1 MDDTNKMQNEIRA
14 LNRRLAKLER
24 LIVITPTMTTLKANI
39 RVEGTLHG
47 DRLYRRGNTG
57 NYSEV
62 TT

>member
-1 MDDTNKMQNEIRA
+1 MENNQLEARIRELEA
-14 LNRRLAKLER
+14 KIAKLER
-24 LIVITPTMTTLKANI
+24 LLVVTPTITTIKGNI
-39 RVEGTLHG
+39 RVEGTVHG